1 VAWIWLGRAA
11 PAWPQ
16 RDAPEARH
24 TAPARR
30 GGSRGARAR
39 RPPHPSARPP
49 GFAGGGVTP
58 HGSLHGEVPLT
69 PLDDELETLLAA
81 RAASI
86 REAAPLHARYG
97 PGGTFTEVRENLRAE
112 LAVEYRARLADYE
125 GRVTQAMIDEAVR
138 TDARYVALIAEAAAA
153 RERLY
158 VLYDDVRAASA
169 RVARALA
176 AARAGVPPEWTDSE
190 QPDEPPG

>member
-1 VAWIWLGRAA
+1 
-11 PAWPQ
+11 
-16 RDAPEARH
+16 
-24 TAPARR
+24 
-30 GGSRGARAR
+30 
-39 RPPHPSARPP
+39 
-49 GFAGGGVTP
+49 VTP
-58 HGSLHGEVPLT
+58 PPT
-69 PLDDELETLLAA
+69 DELDSLLAA
-81 RAASI
+81 RAALV
-86 REAAPLHARYG
+86 REAAALHARYG

-138 TDARYVALIAEAAAA
+138 TDARYAALIGEAEAA

-176 AARAGVPPEWTDSE
+176 AARATAPPELADLE
-190 QPDEPPG
+190 QSDDPAG